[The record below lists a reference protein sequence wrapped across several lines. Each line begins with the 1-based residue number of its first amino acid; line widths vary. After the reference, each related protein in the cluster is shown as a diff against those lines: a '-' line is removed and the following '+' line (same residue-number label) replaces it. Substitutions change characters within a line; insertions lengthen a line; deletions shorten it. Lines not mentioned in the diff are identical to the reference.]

1 VDRQAESAASVEND
15 PQETLR
21 GSELLPRKITIEPY
35 FAGRISLL

>member
-1 VDRQAESAASVEND
+1 VATAVVD
-15 PQETLR
+15 PQDDMC